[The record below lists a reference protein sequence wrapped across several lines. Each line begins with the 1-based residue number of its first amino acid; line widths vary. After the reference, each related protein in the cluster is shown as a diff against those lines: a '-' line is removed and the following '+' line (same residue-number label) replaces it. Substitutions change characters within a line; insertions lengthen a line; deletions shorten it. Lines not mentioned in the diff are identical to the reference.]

1 MRAQQ
6 LMTFDMTVPAV
17 RIRLLSGFA
26 MWVDDVA
33 VPDSWR
39 LRKGKTLVKLLA
51 LAPGHR
57 LHRDVLAETLWPDRT
72 PEASAN
78 NVHQALYAAR
88 RALAEAGAP
97 ASTIELRD
105 DVVALCPAGGL
116 TIDAEE
122 FLAAVAAARDVAELR
137 EALAAW
143 TGELLPE
150 DGYAEWAGPARDRLH
165 ETRVGVV
172 GRLAGALIACGA
184 AEEAAALLEPLV
196 ADRPLDERLHRTL
209 MEAQLAAGRGADA
222 LLAYNRLHAA
232 LDRELGAEPDQETRD
247 LRQRLAG
254 GPGIDGDESR
264 HNLPAAVTSF
274 VGRRREL
281 VELDAALS
289 RARLVT
295 LTGPGGA
302 GKTRLAIEL
311 GRRRAEDRRHPNGV
325 RFVELADLRAGEQV
339 VAAVAAAIGLR
350 LPGGGSGVAA
360 VVDRLHTQRVL
371 VVLDNCEHLVAAA
384 AALTE
389 ALLAGCPGVTVLATG
404 REPLRVRG
412 ELTWRVPSLQLPPPG
427 RHPDPVGLAQLESVQ
442 LFVERAGATRP
453 GFALDAT
460 TSEPVALICRRLD
473 GIPLALELAAARLA
487 HLSVA
492 ELAARLDNALSLLS
506 YGPPGGL
513 DRQHTLAATIDWSHA
528 LLTETERALFRRLS
542 VFAGGFD
549 LDAVERVGAGVGP
562 DPVGTLSRLI
572 DKSLVVAHLGA
583 AGGRYRLLEVI
594 RQYAAA
600 RLDAAERAECRRW
613 HRDYYADRAARL
625 DPDRAR
631 PVVGEPPRW
640 FADEHDNLR
649 VALAAAL
656 ADDPEQA
663 LRLATSTWR
672 FWMSRGMIE
681 EGTRWLRRALD
692 AHPERSTLRAA
703 ALYGL
708 AVLSTRLGQA
718 GPLDG
723 IGAELVAI
731 AADSGDGAQL
741 AAAHHQQTVLAF
753 MAGDW
758 PRTDALQAQTLVEAA
773 GVPTV
778 LTSTLHV
785 AAILALSRGELEDAG
800 RRLADAGAAL
810 AAVPE
815 SADPFLITMS
825 PAFVVERRAGWTY
838 VIGEETMWLARRVGR
853 AQATAHLLL
862 TRAMHARLAGDLDG
876 SLQLLE
882 AAASAFRSLG
892 DRYGQALTV
901 AQRGHALRWAGDA
914 DASRSCFETAE
925 ALRCALGDLRGVALA
940 LDGQALADAVDG
952 RAERARLLGGRALA
966 GMRRGGDVAGI
977 GFTAWN
983 LATVQVLLGDLPAAA
998 ELLEHPAVGPDS
1010 PGWQRAI
1017 GWNRLLL
1024 ADIRRRLGDSRHEA
1038 AAAAAQE
1045 MFTRLGDRAGLA
1057 ELRGMRAKGTQSEP
1071 S

>member
-1 MRAQQ
+1 
-6 LMTFDMTVPAV
+6 MTFDVTVPAV
-17 RIRLLSGFA
+17 RIRLLGGFA
-26 MWVDDVA
+26 MWVGGVA

-97 ASTIELRD
+97 ASTVELRD
-105 DVVALCPAGGL
+105 DVVTLCPAGGL
-116 TIDAEE
+116 TVDAEE
-122 FLAAVAAARDVAELR
+122 FLAAAAGACDVAGLR
-137 EALAAW
+137 AALEAW

-150 DGYAEWAGPARDRLH
+150 DGYAEWAGSARDRMH

-172 GRLAGALIACGA
+172 GRLAGALIARGA

-196 ADRPLDERLHRTL
+196 ADRPLDEPLHRTL
-209 MEAQLAAGRGADA
+209 MEALLAAGRRADA

-254 GPGIDGDESR
+254 PGIDGDESR

-274 VGRRREL
+274 VGRLREL
-281 VELDAALS
+281 AELDAALS
-289 RARLVT
+289 RTRLVT

-311 GRRRAEDRRHPNGV
+311 GRRRAEDRRHPDGV

-360 VVDRLHTQRVL
+360 VVDRLSAQRVL

-427 RHPDPVGLAQLESVQ
+427 RHADPVGLAQLESVQ
-442 LFVERAGATRP
+442 LFVERAAAARP

-460 TSEPVALICRRLD
+460 TSAPVALICRRLD

-528 LLTETERALFRRLS
+528 LLTDTERALFRRLS

-549 LDAVERVGAGVGP
+549 LEAVEQLGAGVGP
-562 DPVGTLSRLI
+562 DPVGILSRLI
-572 DKSLVVAHLGA
+572 DKSLVIAHLRA
-583 AGGRYRLLEVI
+583 AGGRYQLLEVI

-600 RLDAAERAECRRW
+600 RLDAAEREECRRW
-613 HRDYYADRAARL
+613 HRDYYADQAARL
-625 DPDRAR
+625 DPDKAR
-631 PVVGEPPRW
+631 PIVGEPPRW

-692 AHPERSTLRAA
+692 AHPDRSALRAA

-731 AADSGDGAQL
+731 AADGGDRAQL

-753 MAGDW
+753 MSGDW

-773 GVPTV
+773 GVPSV

-785 AAILALSRGELEDAG
+785 AAILALSRGELENAG

-825 PAFVVERRAGWTY
+825 LAFVMERRAGWTY

-862 TRAMHARLAGDLDG
+862 TRAMHARLGGDLDG
-876 SLQLLE
+876 SLQLLD

-901 AQRGHALRWAGDA
+901 AQRGHALRWVGDC
-914 DASRSCFETAE
+914 DASRSCFEAAE
-925 ALRCALGDLRGVALA
+925 ALRRTLGDLRGVALA

-952 RAERARLLGGRALA
+952 RSERALLLGQRALA

-977 GFTAWN
+977 GLAAWN
-983 LATVQVLLGDLPAAA
+983 LAAVHVLLGDLPAAA
-998 ELLEHPAVGPDS
+998 ELLEHPAVRPDS

-1024 ADIRRRLGDSRHEA
+1024 ADIRRRLGDSRHDV

-1045 MFTRLGDRAGLA
+1045 MFTRLEDRAGLA
-1057 ELRGMRAKGTQSEP
+1057 ELRGMRAKRMQIDP